1 MSGLLHDRK
10 SNFEKNNAL
19 HIYAIKIIFTTKNG
33 WGCNRLVVCEHMD
46 ATDSA
51 YSLNL
56 YKTPLSQSATC
67 QEKGLMGK
75 VSFKKR
81 SSPPPSAH
89 YTCSHFNSKRDT
101 EIFPCTIKLQD
112 DYILSQLFS
121 HGHHRYYTKCIII
134 HRLLFL

>member
-10 SNFEKNNAL
+10 SNFEKKKTAL

-81 SSPPPSAH
+81 PSPPLPVLITLVVILTQNVTRKSSPALLS
-89 YTCSHFNSKRDT
+89 YKMT
-101 EIFPCTIKLQD
+101 IFFPNYLVMV
-112 DYILSQLFS
+112 
-121 HGHHRYYTKCIII
+121 IINI
-134 HRLLFL
+134 IQNVL

>member
-10 SNFEKNNAL
+10 SNFEKKTAL
-19 HIYAIKIIFTTKNG
+19 HIYAIKIIFTNKNG

-56 YKTPLSQSATC
+56 YKTPLSQYPTARK
-67 QEKGLMGK
+67 KGLMGK

-81 SSPPPSAH
+81 SSPPLPVLITLVVILTQNVTRKSSPALLS
-89 YTCSHFNSKRDT
+89 YKMT
-101 EIFPCTIKLQD
+101 IFFPNYLVMV
-112 DYILSQLFS
+112 
-121 HGHHRYYTKCIII
+121 IINI
-134 HRLLFL
+134 IQNVL